1 MGKRSLGTL
10 LELGSE
16 GDMGIG
22 DMAQL
27 YAVYPYA
34 SAWKRVAQDFM
45 PAADILLRMSSD
57 VLVGSKPSSCSPG
70 QCTRLQQITD
80 YMLMKKTMRLCV
92 AVLLV
97 AAAALLVV
105 YRAVNR
111 VPSADLP
118 QYEQVYRIFEDG
130 GCLSCH
136 SADPELPFYTKL
148 PVAGKIVMKDVDSGY
163 RAYDIRP
170 FMDALKVNGEVS
182 EVDLAKIEK
191 VVLDDRMPMPKYYLV
206 HWGSSLTAA
215 KRDIVLDW
223 IRNERIA
230 MHSDALPENR
240 AAEPV
245 RPIDQVVEVDA
256 AKAELGFALFHD
268 PRLSVDN
275 TVSCATCHALETAG
289 VDNHQYS
296 HGVDDQLGGVNAP
309 TVYNAVY
316 NFVQFW
322 DGRAKTL
329 ADQAAGPPLNPV
341 EMASPSFDDIIAKLE
356 ADKSFAKAFKAV
368 YPEGITE
375 ATITDAIEEFER
387 TLITPN
393 SRFDKWLRG
402 DDSAITADE
411 LEGYDLF
418 KKYDCATCHVGK
430 NLGGQSYELMGLR
443 RHYFA
448 DRGMELTIEDN
459 GRYKET
465 QLERDR
471 HRFKVPGLRNVE
483 HTWPYYHDGTRETL
497 EDAVRDMG
505 RYQSGV
511 ELADAEVN
519 KITAFLKTLTGEY
532 QGKLLTNDTSRDVIH
547 DHDHEH

>member
-1 MGKRSLGTL
+1 M
-10 LELGSE
+10 
-16 GDMGIG
+16 
-22 DMAQL
+22 
-27 YAVYPYA
+27 V
-34 SAWKRVAQDFM
+34 
-45 PAADILLRMSSD
+45 
-57 VLVGSKPSSCSPG
+57 
-70 QCTRLQQITD
+70 
-80 YMLMKKTMRLCV
+80 
-92 AVLLV
+92 
-97 AAAALLVV
+97 VV

-118 QYEQVYRIFEDG
+118 QYEQVYKIFEDG

-136 SADPELPFYTKL
+136 SADPKLPFYAKM
-148 PVAGKIVMKDVDSGY
+148 PVAGKIVMADIDSGY
-163 RAYDIRP
+163 RAYDMKP
-170 FMDALKVNGEVS
+170 FMDALKVDAEVS
-182 EVDLAKIEK
+182 SVDLAKIEK

-206 HWGSSLTAA
+206 HWGSSLTSQ
-215 KRDIVLDW
+215 KREIVLDW
-223 IRNERIA
+223 IRNERISMYA
-230 MHSDALPENR
+230 DGLPENR

-245 RPIDQVVEVDA
+245 RPVELATDIDA
-256 AKAELGFALFHD
+256 AKAALGFALFHD

-296 HGVDDQLGGVNAP
+296 HGVNDQLGGVNAP

-341 EMASPSFDDIIAKLE
+341 EMASESFDQIIAKLA
-356 ADKSFAKAFKAV
+356 ADKDFAKAFKSV
-368 YPEGITE
+368 YTDGLTE
-375 ATITDAIEEFER
+375 ANITDAIEEFER

-393 SRFDKWLRG
+393 ARFDKWLRG
-402 DDSAITADE
+402 DDAALTADE
-411 LEGYDLF
+411 LTGYELF
-418 KKYDCATCHVGK
+418 KKYDCATCHVGP

-448 DRGMELTIEDN
+448 DRGLELTNEDN

-465 QLERDR
+465 QIERDR

-505 RYQSGV
+505 IYQSGV
-511 ELADAEVN
+511 ELTSAEVDQ
-519 KITAFLKTLTGEY
+519 ITAFLKTLTGEY
-532 QGKLLTNDTSRDVIH
+532 QGKPLTNDNPREAIH
-547 DHDHEH
+547 DHTLDH

>member
-1 MGKRSLGTL
+1 
-10 LELGSE
+10 
-16 GDMGIG
+16 
-22 DMAQL
+22 
-27 YAVYPYA
+27 
-34 SAWKRVAQDFM
+34 
-45 PAADILLRMSSD
+45 
-57 VLVGSKPSSCSPG
+57 
-70 QCTRLQQITD
+70 
-80 YMLMKKTMRLCV
+80 MLMKKTLRWCV
-92 AVLLV
+92 VMLLV
-97 AAAALLVV
+97 AAAAMIVV

-118 QYEQVYRIFEDG
+118 QNEQVYRIFEDG

-136 SADPELPFYTKL
+136 SADPKLPFYAKM
-148 PVAGKIVMKDVDSGY
+148 PVAGKIVMKDIDSGY
-163 RAYDIRP
+163 RSYDIRP
-170 FMDALKVNGEVS
+170 FMDALKDGGEFS

-230 MHSDALPENR
+230 MYSDNLPEDR

-245 RPIDQVVEVDA
+245 RPIDQTVEVDA
-256 AKAELGFALFHD
+256 AKAALGFALFHD

-329 ADQAAGPPLNPV
+329 ADQAAGPPLNPI
-341 EMASPSFDDIIAKLE
+341 EMASPSFDDIIAKLK
-356 ADKSFAKAFKAV
+356 ADKAFAKEFNAV
-368 YPEGITE
+368 YPDGITE
-375 ATITDAIEEFER
+375 ANITNAIEEFER

-402 DDSAITADE
+402 DDSALTAEE
-411 LEGYDLF
+411 LAGYELF
-418 KKYDCATCHVGK
+418 KQYDCATCHVGK

-448 DRGMELTIEDN
+448 DRGLELTVEDN

-465 QLERDR
+465 QQERDR
-471 HRFKVPGLRNVE
+471 HRFKVPGLRNIE

-497 EDAVRDMG
+497 EEAVRDMG
-505 RYQSGV
+505 IYQSGV
-511 ELADAEVN
+511 ELTHEEIDN
-519 KITAFLKTLTGEY
+519 ITSFLKSLTGEY
-532 QGKLLTNDTSRDVIH
+532 QGKLLTNNTSRDVIH
-547 DHDHEH
+547 DHDHDH

>member
-1 MGKRSLGTL
+1 
-10 LELGSE
+10 
-16 GDMGIG
+16 
-22 DMAQL
+22 
-27 YAVYPYA
+27 
-34 SAWKRVAQDFM
+34 
-45 PAADILLRMSSD
+45 
-57 VLVGSKPSSCSPG
+57 
-70 QCTRLQQITD
+70 
-80 YMLMKKTMRLCV
+80 MKKTLRWC
-92 AVLLV
+92 AVLLLV
-97 AAAALLVV
+97 AAAAMVVV

-118 QYEQVYRIFEDG
+118 QAEQVYKIFEDG

-136 SADPELPFYTKL
+136 SADPEVPFYAKM
-148 PVAGKIVMKDVDSGY
+148 PVAGKIVMKDIDSGY
-163 RAYDIRP
+163 RAYDIKP
-170 FMDALKVNGEVS
+170 VMEALKTGEQVGA
-182 EVDLAKIEK
+182 VDLAKIEK

-206 HWGSSLTAA
+206 HWGSSLTSE
-215 KRDIVLDW
+215 KRNIVLDW
-223 IRNERIA
+223 VRKERIA
-230 MHSDALPENR
+230 MYDDALPENR

-245 RPIDQVVEVDA
+245 RPIARSVEVDE
-256 AKAELGFALFHD
+256 AKAALGFTLFHD

-296 HGVDDQLGGVNAP
+296 HGVNDQLGGVNAP

-322 DGRAKTL
+322 DGRAATL
-329 ADQAAGPPLNPV
+329 AAQAAGPPLNPV

-356 ADKSFAKAFKAV
+356 ADKPFAKAFTAV
-368 YPEGITE
+368 YPDGITE
-375 ATITDAIEEFER
+375 ANITNAIEEFER
-387 TLITPN
+387 TLITPD

-411 LEGYDLF
+411 LAGYELF
-418 KKYDCATCHVGK
+418 KKYDCATCHVGH

-448 DRGMELTIEDN
+448 DRGLELTVEDN

-465 QLERDR
+465 KIERDR

-497 EDAVRDMG
+497 EEAVMDMG

-511 ELADAEVN
+511 ELTSAEVDQ
-519 KITAFLKTLTGEY
+519 ITAFLKTLTGEY